1 MGRVSAD
8 HLPLTQEPHPP
19 LAPGGALKKQLS
31 GVSAGLKDTL
41 TTFQQTFVMSDAT
54 KSDNPIMFASE
65 GFYSMTGYTSGD
77 VIGQNW

>member
-1 MGRVSAD
+1 MGILSTD
-8 HLPLTQEPHPP
+8 HLLLTQEPHPP
-19 LAPGGALKKQLS
+19 MTPGEAMKQLS
-31 GVSAGLKDTL
+31 GVSAGLNDTL
-41 TTFQQTFVMSDAT
+41 TSFQQTFVMSDAT